1 MTDSAAFTQWL
12 AAYGAALSESDWP
25 ACANLF
31 SADAIFLPTPFD
43 SPVRGGEAIAVRLS
57 AFWSRFDGL
66 VVHTSPIKSGW
77 AHWTVA
83 GRLDALGEPFLFDG
97 ILNAEFVPGGACTRL
112 VLWTEALSPRE
123 SDILSD
129 RDA

>member
-1 MTDSAAFTQWL
+1 M
-12 AAYGAALSESDWP
+12 
-25 ACANLF
+25 
-31 SADAIFLPTPFD
+31 
-43 SPVRGGEAIAVRLS
+43 
-57 AFWSRFDGL
+57 DG
-66 VVHTSPIKSGW
+66 VGPGW
-77 AHWTVA
+77 AHWTAA

-97 ILNAEFVPGGACTRL
+97 ILNAEFGPGGACTRL